1 MTSYHHG
8 TTSLYNDH
16 KLDENDLIGSDS
28 MNGSCRLVLQGK
40 INNE

>member
-16 KLDENDLIGSDS
+16 KLDEKDLIGSDS
-28 MNGSCRLVLQGK
+28 MNGK
-40 INNE
+40 IADSYAKAR